1 MKTARKEKWDD
12 DEKSLKTLRLYSIFV
27 IIVFMVIYY
36 VDILMMI
43 IKTAEREMNIFFF
56 SILLQKNFK
65 NVNIERNFN
74 ISSLNWW
81 HSHDFATADVR
92 LWTCVEFMHVCL
104 IIYFVIRFQFN

>member
-1 MKTARKEKWDD
+1 
-12 DEKSLKTLRLYSIFV
+12 
-27 IIVFMVIYY
+27 MVIYY

-74 ISSLNWW
+74 ISSLN
-81 HSHDFATADVR
+81 
-92 LWTCVEFMHVCL
+92 
-104 IIYFVIRFQFN
+104 